1 VNKICFS
8 TTTDYPLYQRPWL
21 DTNNSLDM
29 RLDNSRSLPHTESN
43 KRSFLNVSEPPP
55 LAPPTTSG
63 SWSFWW
69 RGGNR
74 TEAAAPPHPPSNSSG
89 GGGTL
94 VTVQM
99 LPKRL
104 ASILQQ
110 AEQYARSTLS
120 SVTSTLIGGKEAAAE
135 PLLGADGP
143 VRRRAKYFPPLSSL
157 FGYEAKDGRPPRP
170 LEVMASFS
178 PVQII
183 KNPEW
188 RLSRYIP
195 LRRFTGAARRVGGE
209 PSATPAPAPPHLPPQ
224 VPGEEVEKPEAN
236 TSVANRIE
244 PLVSG
249 PR

>member
-1 VNKICFS
+1 VLNFNFFS

-29 RLDNSRSLPHTESN
+29 RVDNSRSLPQTESN
-43 KRSFLNVSEPPP
+43 KRSFTNASEPPP
-55 LAPPTTSG
+55 PAPPAAGT
-63 SWSFWW
+63 WSFWW
-69 RGGNR
+69 RSANR
-74 TEAAAPPHPPSNSSG
+74 TEPQHAPSNSS
-89 GGGTL
+89 GTL

-120 SVTSTLIGGKEAAAE
+120 SVTSTLIGGKEVAEPPLAAE
-135 PLLGADGP
+135 GP

-157 FGYEAKDGRPPRP
+157 FGYEPKEGRSRP
-170 LEVMASFS
+170 LEAAFS

-188 RLSRYIP
+188 RISRYIP
-195 LRRFTGAARRVGGE
+195 LRRYASAARKMDV
-209 PSATPAPAPPHLPPQ
+209 PIASPLAATP
-224 VPGEEVEKPEAN
+224 VPTPVEGLNKLEAN
-236 TSVANRIE
+236 ASVANRVE
-244 PLVSG
+244 PLVAG